1 MSFTASQPV
10 GGREYYTDIKVVPAT
25 AQNVDYE
32 LSNACKA
39 VLVIGQQRGFT
50 VTFPSGESVLLGIVG
65 SGNSAIFPVSGGS
78 SIKSTVLGG
87 IGANKA
93 YELF

>member
-39 VLVIGQQRGFT
+39 VLVVGDQRGFT
-50 VTFPSGESVLLGIVG
+50 VTFPSGESVLLGRVV
-65 SGNSAIFPVSGGS
+65 SGNSAIFPVPRGS
-78 SIKSTVLGG
+78 SIKSTVSSG